1 MKRFFSR
8 LIVIS
13 FIVLVSVTVG
23 FVYDFMCEKVEKKMY
38 PLDFTEYVELNAEYY
53 GVPKDIIYSVI
64 KVESNYLHGA
74 VSSKGAVGLMQIMPD
89 TFEWLLTK
97 TGEDHSLDNLSD
109 PAVNIKYGTYYL
121 SMLYSELAV
130 WDTVYA
136 AYNAGIGNV
145 RKWLKNDEYT
155 TNGRLTNI
163 PFNETSKYV
172 VKVNEARDMYN
183 KLYFE

>member
-1 MKRFFSR
+1 M
-8 LIVIS
+8 
-13 FIVLVSVTVG
+13 VSITVG
-23 FVYDFMCEKVEKKMY
+23 FIYDFICMKFEERVY
-38 PLDFTEYVELNAEYY
+38 PLNYTDYVETNAEYY
-53 GVPKDIIYSVI
+53 GIPKDIVYSVI
-64 KVESNYLHGA
+64 KVESNYRYDA
-74 VSSKGAVGLMQIMPD
+74 VSSRGAVGLMQIMPE

-97 TGEDHSLDNLSD
+97 TGENHDMNKLYD

-121 SMLYSELAV
+121 SMLYNELAV

-145 RKWLKNDEYT
+145 RNWLKDERYT

-163 PFNETSKYV
+163 PFDETSKYV

-183 KLYFE
+183 KLYFN

>member
-1 MKRFFSR
+1 
-8 LIVIS
+8 V
-13 FIVLVSVTVG
+13 VSLTVG
-23 FVYDFMCEKVEKKMY
+23 FVYDFVCRKVEEKAY
-38 PLDFTEYVELNAEYY
+38 PLNFTEYVEMNAEYY

-64 KVESNYLHGA
+64 KVESNYTQTA
-74 VSSKGAVGLMQIMPD
+74 VSSKGAVGLMQMMPD

-97 TGEDHSLDNLSD
+97 TGEEHSMDKLND

-121 SMLYSELAV
+121 SMLYDELAV
-130 WDTVYA
+130 WDNVYA

-145 RKWLKNDEYT
+145 RKWLKDSQYT

>member
-1 MKRFFSR
+1 
-8 LIVIS
+8 
-13 FIVLVSVTVG
+13 
-23 FVYDFMCEKVEKKMY
+23 MY
-38 PLDFTEYVELNAEYY
+38 PLNFTEYVELNADYY

-64 KVESNYLHGA
+64 KVESNYSHNA
-74 VSSKGAVGLMQIMPD
+74 VSAQGAVGLMQIMPD

-97 TGEDHSLDNLSD
+97 TGEDHSPDKLYD

-121 SMLYSELAV
+121 SMLYNELFV

-145 RKWLKNDEYT
+145 RQWLKNDDYT
-155 TNGRLTNI
+155 TNGRLINI